1 MKPLHIAR
9 AQPGIYFNPV
19 LPETIPVKDCLAC
32 EFTSKYYISI
42 LAHSSEADLLTTVI
56 PPCCSPQ
63 ARQPAGKQRQ
73 AQKQRQ
79 ALLKL
84 MRCAY
89 QAGKKSKINDIY
101 YRSLARRA
109 IVKAVSLISMSRNDE
124 KRNINVANG
133 CR

>member
-1 MKPLHIAR
+1 
-9 AQPGIYFNPV
+9 
-19 LPETIPVKDCLAC
+19 
-32 EFTSKYYISI
+32 
-42 LAHSSEADLLTTVI
+42 
-56 PPCCSPQ
+56 
-63 ARQPAGKQRQ
+63 
-73 AQKQRQ
+73 
-79 ALLKL
+79 

-109 IVKAVSLISMSRNDE
+109 LVKAVSLISMSRNDE